1 MYQAAL
7 SPMTQRLVDLAKII
21 VNQGDIAV
29 IYVGPHLFR
38 ARKIADMGGV
48 LACED
53 QRGMTFMIDASAIVA
68 VLEVQTAGPTE

>member
-1 MYQAAL
+1 MSQAAL

-38 ARKIADMGGV
+38 ARKIADMGGAKAGDD
-48 LACED
+48 L
-53 QRGMTFMIDASAIVA
+53 RFIVVA
-68 VLEVQTAGPTE
+68 HVDLREVAQGHDHGPQ